1 MKKFLLAA
9 AAVCAFPAAA
19 FAQDTASDTTADT
32 TANTTSNDS
41 RSGGL
46 EPYVGVLGGVDIY
59 DHHSEF
65 GSNATHQALD
75 GFLVSAVAGVNV
87 GVGPLFV
94 GGEGNVAKGTKD
106 IDWEYGLSGR
116 VGARAGKTS
125 LIYVSAGYEWI
136 RPHTDRGFPRHSD
149 WLYGA
154 GVELGPQDLGMSGSS
169 SRLRLRLQADT
180 YDFHS
185 VRPMIGVVMHM

>member
-1 MKKFLLAA
+1 MKKVLLAA
-9 AAVCAFPAAA
+9 AAVCAFPAVA
-19 FAQDTASDTTADT
+19 FAQDTASDTTADAPSDART
-32 TANTTSNDS
+32 
-41 RSGGL
+41 SGGL
-46 EPYVGVLGGVDIY
+46 EPYVGLLGGVDIY
-59 DHHSEF
+59 DHDSEF
-65 GSNATHQALD
+65 GSNDRHQALD

-87 GVGPLFV
+87 DVGPLFV

-106 IDWEYGLSGR
+106 INWEYGLSGR
-116 VGARAGKTS
+116 VGARTGKTG

-154 GVELGPQDLGMSGSS
+154 GVELGPQDLGMSNSS

-185 VRPMIGVVMHM
+185 IRPMIGVVMHM